1 MKVVKGMFGVIVGLI
16 AFVMISFL
24 AILPFVLGSE
34 VLFM

>member
-1 MKVVKGMFGVIVGLI
+1 MKVVKGVFWVVVGLI

-34 VLFM
+34 VLFL